1 MYNKFSIYTAI
12 AYANG
17 KPHIGH
23 AYEYVLAD
31 AITRYHRLLSGN
43 DKVFFCTGMD
53 EHGQKIFEK
62 AESLDKTPQQLVDEI
77 TQDFKDLDVSLQIS
91 YNKFIKTTDE
101 IHKKTAQDLWMKMY
115 NKNDLYEKEYEGLYC
130 IGCERYYK
138 ESELNERGECP
149 DHLKKP
155 ILFKEKNW
163 FFRLSKYA
171 DQVRGLIVENK
182 IKIYPEERKNEIFS
196 FIEGGVED
204 ISFSRSKKLLTWGI
218 EVPNDDTQVMYVW
231 CDALTNYLTAGREVN
246 VWGDSNM
253 LNVIGKDIL
262 RFHAL
267 FWPSMLLSAG
277 EENVQDIL
285 VHGHILSNGQKM
297 SKTLGNVIDPQE
309 VLANYNQALSANS
322 SLSEWVS
329 SEFFRYFIL
338 KNISPFSDGDV
349 THERMKELY
358 NADLANGIGN
368 LTNRIMKLCTTYLSD
383 GYRPEPTEF
392 PIEYTQ
398 SMQKYDV
405 KSAFEY
411 IFKLV
416 SDLDNY
422 MQTEQP
428 FKVIKVDEEKGKAM
442 LHNMRTQ
449 LYTVGRLLQPF
460 MPRTSDTIKGLI
472 KNNQMPE
479 KPIFP
484 RYE

>member
-1 MYNKFSIYTAI
+1 MYTKFSVYTAI

-31 AITRYHRLLSGN
+31 AIVRYQRLVVGN
-43 DKVFFCTGMD
+43 SKVFFCTGMD

-62 AESLDKTPQQLVDEI
+62 AENLGKTPQQLVDEV
-77 TQDFKDLDVSLQIS
+77 TEDFKNLDQSLQIS
-91 YNKFIKTTDE
+91 YDRFIKTTDD
-101 IHKKTAQDLWMKMY
+101 IHKKTAQALWMKMY
-115 NKNDLYEKEYEGLYC
+115 DQGDLYEKEYEGLYC
-130 IGCERYYK
+130 VGCERYYK
-138 ESELNERGECP
+138 ENELNERGECP

-182 IKIYPEERKNEIFS
+182 IKIYPAERKNEILS
-196 FIEGGVED
+196 FIESGVED
-204 ISFSRSKKLLTWGI
+204 ISFSRSKELLTWGI
-218 EVPNDDTQVMYVW
+218 EVPNDNAQVMYVW

-246 VWGDSNM
+246 FWGDSKM

-267 FWPSMLLSAG
+267 FWPAMLLSAG

-309 VLANYNQALSANS
+309 VLATYNQALSAQS
-322 SLSEWVS
+322 ALGDGVA
-329 SEFFRYFIL
+329 SEFFRYFVL

-368 LTNRIMKLCTTYLSD
+368 LTNRIMKLCTTYLSEV
-383 GYRPEPTEF
+383 YRPESAEF
-392 PIEYTQ
+392 PAEYTKA
-398 SMQKYDV
+398 MQEYDV

-411 IFKLV
+411 IFRLV
-416 SDLDNY
+416 SDLDGY

-428 FKVIKVDEEKGKAM
+428 FKVIKIDPEKGKAM
-442 LHNMRTQ
+442 LHTMRTQ
-449 LYTVGRLLQPF
+449 LYIIARLLQPF
-460 MPRTSDTIKGLI
+460 MPRTSDMMKGLI
-472 KNNQMPE
+472 QNNQMPD
-479 KPIFP
+479 KPLFP

>member
-1 MYNKFSIYTAI
+1 MLERFSIYTAI

-31 AITRYHRLLSGN
+31 AVARYQRLILG
-43 DKVFFCTGMD
+43 DEGVFFCTGMD

-62 AESLDKTPQQLVDEI
+62 AESLGKVPQELVDQIAE
-77 TQDFKDLDVSLQIS
+77 DFKSLDKSLQIS
-91 YNKFIKTTDE
+91 YDKFIKTTDDF
-101 IHKKTAQDLWMKMY
+101 HKQTAQELWLKMY
-115 NKNDLYEKEYEGLYC
+115 NQGDLYEKEYEGLYC
-130 IGCERYYK
+130 VGCERYYK
-138 ESELNERGECP
+138 ESELNEMGECP

-171 DQVRGLIVENK
+171 DQIRNLIIEDK
-182 IKIYPEERKNEIFS
+182 IKIYPGERKNEILS

-204 ISFSRSKKLLTWGI
+204 ISFSRSKELLTWGI
-218 EVPNDDTQVMYVW
+218 EVPNDNTQVMYVW
-231 CDALTNYLTAGREVN
+231 CDALTNYLTAGREAN
-246 VWGDSNM
+246 VWGNSKM

-267 FWPSMLLSAG
+267 FWPAMLLSAG
-277 EENVQDIL
+277 EKNVQDIL

-309 VLANYNQALSANS
+309 VLTTYNQALFANS
-322 SLSEWVS
+322 SLGEWVS
-329 SEFFRYFIL
+329 SEFFRYFVL

-349 THERMKELY
+349 TLERMKELY

-368 LTNRIMKLCTTYLSD
+368 LTNRIMKLCTTYLSE
-383 GYRPEPTEF
+383 GYRPEPVEF
-392 PIEYTQ
+392 PVEYTKA
-398 SMQKYDV
+398 MQEYDV
-405 KSAFEY
+405 KSALEY

-416 SDLDNY
+416 GELDLY

-428 FKVIKVDEEKGKAM
+428 FKVIKVDEAKGKAM
-442 LHNMRTQ
+442 LHGMRTR
-449 LYTVGRLLQPF
+449 LYTIARFLQPF
-460 MPRTSDTIKGLI
+460 MSRTSDLMKDLI
-472 KNNQMPE
+472 KNNQMPD